1 MRLTA
6 ITILLVI
13 SLSSCA
19 KLSSAETRY
28 PDPIHWETKN
38 FHVHFQAGP
47 RGTDGKSFSFYE
59 ITHKSPDGYGDSTVM
74 ESAHTVNGFKS
85 VTNGISKNWIR
96 IIEDP
101 NGKALLIEEDIPND
115 CAPCVNYL
123 WVKLDGKFLE
133 GTYLLLPTKTTG
145 DGGGIDYEYPKVIA
159 LEDKALKYKYST
171 GSIISKNI
179 QSIEKAD
186 RPTPPG

>member
-13 SLSSCA
+13 SLCSCA
-19 KLSSAETRY
+19 KLSRAETRY

-38 FHVHFQAGP
+38 FHVHFQGGP
-47 RGTDGKSFSFYE
+47 RGLDGKSNSFYQ
-59 ITHKSPDGYGDSTVM
+59 IIQKSPDGLGDSLVM
-74 ESAHTVNGFKS
+74 ESAHAIAGFGYKEHYDR
-85 VTNGISKNWIR
+85 IDWIR

-123 WVKLDGKFLE
+123 WLKLDGMFLE

-159 LEDKALKYKYST
+159 LEGNTLKYKYST
-171 GSIISKNI
+171 GSSISKNI
-179 QSIEKAD
+179 QSIEKTD